1 MPGNGKGSVKRR
13 TSSSSSSRRRSS
25 STRSRS
31 ASLGR
36 DSFNSFAK
44 ELTKQ
49 LYNEK
54 KEGYEFNPNDCSAC
68 QTGADCSDS
77 HILECRVTLLIRN
90 LRSKK
95 LI

>member
-13 TSSSSSSRRRSS
+13 TSSSGRRRSS

-31 ASLGR
+31 ASLEK